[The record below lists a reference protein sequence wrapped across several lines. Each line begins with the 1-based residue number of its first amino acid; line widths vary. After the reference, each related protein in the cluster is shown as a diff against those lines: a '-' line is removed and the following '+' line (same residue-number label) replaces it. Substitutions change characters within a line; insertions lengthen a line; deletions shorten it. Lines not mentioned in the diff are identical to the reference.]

1 MELRYIPMVSI
12 SALTGQRV
20 TAVIDTALEIKER
33 LKTRVPSAEFENR
46 VSVGSDPTLI
56 LQFPKSIKI
65 SRCKAGRCLIH
76 SLIFCHQSSDFSG
89 IYPLFVQ
96 QDHETFEGCP

>member
-1 MELRYIPMVSI
+1 MLLAWNKWDTVEKDHKTFDQLVAATREEFMELRYIPMVSI

-46 VSVGSDPTLI
+46 VFSWVRST
-56 LQFPKSIKI
+56 
-65 SRCKAGRCLIH
+65 
-76 SLIFCHQSSDFSG
+76 SSCNS
-89 IYPLFVQ
+89 
-96 QDHETFEGCP
+96 